1 MTTETTTITVKF
13 RLPKETVFWAF
24 AEAMQAAAALFK
36 GTATVI
42 YQREKET
49 TNND

>member
-1 MTTETTTITVKF
+1 MTTITVITVKF
-13 RLPKETVFWAF
+13 RLPKETAFWAF

-49 TNND
+49 NND

>member
-13 RLPKETVFWAF
+13 RLPKATPFWAF

-42 YQREKET
+42 YQREEET
-49 TNND
+49 KND

>member
-13 RLPKETVFWAF
+13 RLPRCTPFWAF
-24 AEAMQAAAALFK
+24 AESMRAAAALFK

-42 YQREKET
+42 YQREEET
-49 TNND
+49 KND